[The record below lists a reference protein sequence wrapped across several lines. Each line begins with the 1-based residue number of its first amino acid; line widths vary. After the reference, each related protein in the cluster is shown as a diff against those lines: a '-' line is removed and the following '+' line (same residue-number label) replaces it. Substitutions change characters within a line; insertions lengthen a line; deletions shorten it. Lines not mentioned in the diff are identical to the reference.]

1 MGSIV
6 FQFTVEICSIPFF
19 WMLFIV
25 SESADGIEEFF
36 LIEILI
42 GVSLKLSFG
51 FSDPQFRVE
60 ICFRLFFGMLLDCFF
75 GLVLWMS
82 LIFLDVLIDLGNWVW
97 FLYSPLFLLLLLLY
111 PILSP

>member
-60 ICFRLFFGMLLDCFF
+60 ICFRLFFGMLLKILGKTIQMGLFFWF
-75 GLVLWMS
+75 GLVDE
-82 LIFLDVLIDLGNWVW
+82 FDLFGCLN
-97 FLYSPLFLLLLLLY
+97 
-111 PILSP
+111 